1 MVATPRQSLVILN
14 NYQVLRSA
22 TTANASRWAA
32 ASQMVAGEKIMAQMP
47 VVTIKLEASQERELM
62 ARFFEYVFEHAW
74 VVQDALDAIRD
85 GSYIQYVLAPEESRP
100 TWRALDAAPAQ
111 VSESE
116 NQ

>member
-1 MVATPRQSLVILN
+1 
-14 NYQVLRSA
+14 
-22 TTANASRWAA
+22 
-32 ASQMVAGEKIMAQMP
+32 MAQMP

-100 TWRALDAAPAQ
+100 TWRALDVCPACAGKGNIQ
-111 VSESE
+111 IGVYSETCSACHGTGTR
-116 NQ
+116 Q